1 MPNRLGH
8 GLTGTTGILGVIGD
22 PIGHSLSPAM
32 QNAALGALEQNFIY
46 VPFQVSPSRL
56 QEAIGGVRA
65 LGIRGINV
73 TIPHKVGVID
83 HLDEVDPVAQLI
95 GAINT
100 ISNVDGCLVGYN
112 TDGIGFLRSLEEE
125 AGRAPQGQ
133 NVTILGAGGAARA
146 IGFQLA
152 LSGIKGLILANRTES
167 RALALATEIQE
178 RTGCVATAASL
189 DDLAAYLPA
198 TDILINTT
206 SLGMYPEVTSTPP
219 VKVNLLPLTALVCDI
234 VYNPGETILL
244 QEAGA
249 RGLATL
255 PGLGMLA
262 YQGAA
267 SLEIWLGIKA
277 PIDVMKSA
285 LYRQLGL

>member
-1 MPNRLGH
+1 
-8 GLTGTTGILGVIGD
+8 
-22 PIGHSLSPAM
+22 M

-46 VPFQVSPSRL
+46 VPFRVSPSRL

-285 LYRQLGL
+285 LCRQLGL